1 MGSSTQELMEQRSCS
16 FDESSNL
23 FIVVPVLNEAPN
35 LKRLMASFRELL
47 VEFGE
52 QYRLQFILVNDG
64 STDGTGTIASQLAEG
79 LDLVILSHPTNMG
92 PGYAFG
98 TAFEYMAPRLR
109 AKDWI
114 VTMEG
119 DNTSRHE
126 LLRQML
132 TRTQEDYD
140 VVLASPY
147 MYGGGI
153 AQTTAWRIFL
163 SYMAN
168 IFIKEFLGIHGI
180 LTMSSFYRVHRGE
193 VIKKLQLLY
202 GPRIIERKGFE
213 SMIEML
219 LKMLFL
225 ETKISEVPMLLDT
238 SRRIG
243 KSKMKILK
251 TIGGYLG
258 LWKDKRRWQGISSKQ
273 QAIMAIESAPPNMP
287 IKESSL

>member
-1 MGSSTQELMEQRSCS
+1 MHIDAVLLDALNIPLKRKTVGSKVRELEEQRSCS
-16 FDESSNL
+16 HDESSNL

-35 LKRLMASFRELL
+35 LKRLMASFRQL
-47 VEFGE
+47 VAEFGE
-52 QYRLQFILVNDG
+52 QHRLQFILVNDG
-64 STDGTGTIASQLAEG
+64 STDGTETVAGQLADG

-109 AKDWI
+109 ATDWV

-132 TRTQEDYD
+132 IRTQEGYE

-153 AQTTAWRIFL
+153 VQTTAWRIFL
-163 SYMAN
+163 SHIAN
-168 IFIKEFLGIHGI
+168 TFIKEFLGIHGI
-180 LTMSSFYRVHRGE
+180 LTMSSFYRLHRGE
-193 VIKKLQLLY
+193 VITKLQMLY
-202 GPRIIERKGFE
+202 GPRIIERQGFE

-219 LKMLFL
+219 LKMLYL
-225 ETKISEVPMLLDT
+225 QTKISEVPMLLDT

-243 KSKMKILK
+243 KSKMKILR
-251 TIGGYLG
+251 TVVGYLG
-258 LWKDKRRWQGISSKQ
+258 LWKSKRRWQEASS
-273 QAIMAIESAPPNMP
+273 EV
-287 IKESSL
+287 